1 MLATSEFEGFIS
13 GDPIAA
19 MLAIGVVAIL
29 VGLWLNQDAQPGW
42 HTNRIKK
49 AARRAASRW
58 AVTKAKS

>member
-1 MLATSEFEGFIS
+1 MLGGSEFDSWMS

-42 HTNRIKK
+42 HTSRLKK

-58 AVTKAKS
+58 AATKTKS